1 VSELP
6 PIEPPPAP
14 PSPPLPYQGL
24 PWEAP
29 NAGLGSLFPTAGQ
42 FITSPVRAYTKMSLT
57 ADLVRPIAYF
67 VAFVLLGAVVSQF
80 WSVLFWDQI
89 MGFVK
94 AFVPP
99 QFQSFIQR
107 PSLVT
112 ITFGVVIAPLISLIV
127 LFIWSGILHLILALL
142 GGAAGGFATT
152 LRAVCYSRTADVG
165 SVVPLLGG
173 LVTFVWTRVLEIIGL
188 SQAHRTER
196 WKAALAVV
204 IPLALCCVCLVGG
217 IFAFGAAIFQA
228 IQQMK

>member
-142 GGAAGGFATT
+142 GGAAGGFAT
-152 LRAVCYSRTADVG
+152 RSSASRRLTARSVG
-165 SVVPLLGG
+165 KRPWPS
-173 LVTFVWTRVLEIIGL
+173 
-188 SQAHRTER
+188 SSR
-196 WKAALAVV
+196 WRCAASASW
-204 IPLALCCVCLVGG
+204 
-217 IFAFGAAIFQA
+217 GASSRSAPRFSRRSNR
-228 IQQMK
+228 